1 MPEENYTSKFRVDV
15 SDLKKG
21 LSEANQAIKKA
32 NAEFK
37 NATAG
42 MKDWEKSADGLNA
55 KITQQRKLVEE
66 EQKKLDLLK
75 EQLARVNKAQ
85 EDGQKTIRDLNGKYD
100 EAVKKYGATSE
111 EAKKYARQLSD
122 AEAAQERNRKAAE
135 KLELQIIN
143 QDTAVKKARSQVND
157 YETALNK
164 LESEESEGAKSAD
177 KLNDELE
184 NTGKQ
189 AQKTTDGGLSA
200 FTVALG
206 NLAANVITAVISKLG
221 DLGKAAID
229 SFEEFEKGSDAVIKS
244 TGATGEQAD
253 ELRKAYSN
261 AAKQVEGDM
270 ESIGKATGAINTR
283 LGFTGEKL
291 TEATTQFAKFAEIT
305 GTDATTAVELVSR
318 AMGDAGI
325 EADNYSEVLDKLA
338 KASQGS
344 GISVDKL
351 AESLTKYGAPMRAL
365 GFDTNESIAL
375 FSQWEK
381 AGVNTEIAF
390 SGMKKAISSW
400 AAAGKDAKEE
410 FKKTLD
416 EIAAAPDIA
425 AATTQA
431 IEVFGQKAGPDLADA
446 IQGGRFEYS
455 EFLKLVESSQD
466 TVAKTYEETESGLD
480 KLKLATQS
488 LKVSAGEFVGGIL
501 DSIGPDLDT
510 LLSSFSR
517 LIAGETGAAEELG
530 TALGDIATNIVTTL
544 TGFIPQA
551 VSIGIKLIESVVT
564 GLITALPDVV
574 NGIKQ
579 GITSLLRSLGTL
591 LPNIIDAVLDVLP
604 ALNEALWGAI
614 PQIITG
620 LIQFVTS
627 LIDSLPDIIEQAL
640 QTAPQ
645 VWQAITEAIQTNLP
659 IIITAVEGLIKS
671 LTKAM
676 PKILKTLTKELPN
689 LIKTYMEVLSTTY
702 PIVIQAVIDL
712 LGAIIDALP
721 QIITA
726 WQDAA
731 PDLVE
736 AIGQAIIDNAPLL
749 WECVKQVWS
758 AIFSAIPDLLLSLL
772 EGLWAIITGALKA
785 WARLLTPVA
794 TWIYDNIISPVGDFF
809 SDMWEGFKDKAAK
822 AWEGVKSIFSNVA
835 DFFGD
840 VFSKAWERVKA
851 VFSTGGKIFDGIKE
865 GIVSAFT
872 AVVNAIIR
880 GINKVVT
887 VPFESINDIL
897 DKLQGIEVLGISPF
911 EGLVSRISIPQI
923 PELAYGGILKR
934 GQLGL
939 LEGKN
944 DEAVI
949 PLQNNIEGM
958 RRIAGMLA
966 EEMGGGAGGAP
977 VNNYTFTQT
986 NNSPKA
992 LSRWDIYRQTRN
1004 LINAMKGV

>member
-1 MPEENYTSKFRVDV
+1 M
-15 SDLKKG
+15 
-21 LSEANQAIKKA
+21 
-32 NAEFK
+32 
-37 NATAG
+37 
-42 MKDWEKSADGLNA
+42 
-55 KITQQRKLVEE
+55 
-66 EQKKLDLLK
+66 
-75 EQLARVNKAQ
+75 
-85 EDGQKTIRDLNGKYD
+85 
-100 EAVKKYGATSE
+100 
-111 EAKKYARQLSD
+111 
-122 AEAAQERNRKAAE
+122 
-135 KLELQIIN
+135 
-143 QDTAVKKARSQVND
+143 
-157 YETALNK
+157 
-164 LESEESEGAKSAD
+164 
-177 KLNDELE
+177 
-184 NTGKQ
+184 
-189 AQKTTDGGLSA
+189 
-200 FTVALG
+200 
-206 NLAANVITAVISKLG
+206 
-221 DLGKAAID
+221 
-229 SFEEFEKGSDAVIKS
+229 
-244 TGATGEQAD
+244 
-253 ELRKAYSN
+253 
-261 AAKQVEGDM
+261 
-270 ESIGKATGAINTR
+270 SIGT
-283 LGFTGEKL
+283 
-291 TEATTQFAKFAEIT
+291 
-305 GTDATTAVELVSR
+305 
-318 AMGDAGI
+318 
-325 EADNYSEVLDKLA
+325 
-338 KASQGS
+338 
-344 GISVDKL
+344 
-351 AESLTKYGAPMRAL
+351 
-365 GFDTNESIAL
+365 
-375 FSQWEK
+375 
-381 AGVNTEIAF
+381 
-390 SGMKKAISSW
+390 
-400 AAAGKDAKEE
+400 
-410 FKKTLD
+410 
-416 EIAAAPDIA
+416 
-425 AATTQA
+425 
-431 IEVFGQKAGPDLADA
+431 
-446 IQGGRFEYS
+446 
-455 EFLKLVESSQD
+455 
-466 TVAKTYEETESGLD
+466 
-480 KLKLATQS
+480 
-488 LKVSAGEFVGGIL
+488 
-501 DSIGPDLDT
+501 
-510 LLSSFSR
+510 
-517 LIAGETGAAEELG
+517 
-530 TALGDIATNIVTTL
+530 
-544 TGFIPQA
+544 
-551 VSIGIKLIESVVT
+551 KLIESVVT

-758 AIFSAIPDLLLSLL
+758 ALFSAIPDLLLSLL

-872 AVVNAIIR
+872 ATVNAIIR